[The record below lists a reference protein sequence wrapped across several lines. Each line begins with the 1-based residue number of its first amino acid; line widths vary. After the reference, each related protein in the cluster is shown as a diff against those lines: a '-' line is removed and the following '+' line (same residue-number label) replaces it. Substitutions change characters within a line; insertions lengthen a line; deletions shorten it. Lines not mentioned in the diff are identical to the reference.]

1 MTNKDGSWTIFLGA
15 ALAIAGFFFG
25 WFGLSYSGRSFSISG
40 WELTK
45 LAKDHGVLYYLVYL
59 LPVGAAAAG
68 LFAISDR
75 KRAAKVATGV
85 GGVFLLWAFVE
96 VARVLYATTFLGL
109 WLTLA
114 GTIMLFVGGLAAW
127 AKAP

>member
-1 MTNKDGSWTIFLGA
+1 MSNKDGSWTIFLGA

-45 LAKDHGVLYYLVYL
+45 LAKDHGLLYYLVYL

-68 LFAISDR
+68 LLAINDR

-96 VARVLYATTFLGL
+96 VARLLYATTFLGL

-114 GTIMLFVGGLAAW
+114 GTIMLFAGGLAAW
-127 AKAP
+127 VKSR